1 MVSVWMYKMYTHFQY
16 LYYSSTYAYLCR
28 YVCPTLKAIDTSSL
42 RLTRLKKRDPYSP
55 CKIRDLFPAAIY
67 PSSITI
73 PQSPVTIYMSIF
85 YDLGRYQVSRYL
97 QNPHI
102 YPHPKPQPPRD
113 LYPRNADP
121 SYQDSAYLSI
131 WRQIEP
137 TFSMSKNSRH
147 HHSKDLRGNNVC
159 TE

>member
-42 RLTRLKKRDPYSP
+42 RQSRLKKRDPYSP

-85 YDLGRYQVSRYL
+85 YDIGRYQVSRYL
-97 QNPHI
+97 YIIPKSTHI
-102 YPHPKPQPPRD
+102 SPPKTPTSSGPIPEKCRPLLLGFCLPIYMEIDRTHFFNVEELTPP
-113 LYPRNADP
+113 
-121 SYQDSAYLSI
+121 S
-131 WRQIEP
+131 
-137 TFSMSKNSRH
+137 F
-147 HHSKDLRGNNVC
+147 
-159 TE
+159 